1 MRVFIKPDQLLQI
14 QNRFNI
20 DQGSKEKFMD
30 WIGMEMIDGF
40 VELNNGGIEIDA
52 DSTETIN
59 DLNGLYS
66 EVQGKLGA

>member
-1 MRVFIKPDQLLQI
+1 MRVFLKPDQLLQI

-20 DQGSKEKFMD
+20 DRGSKEKFMD

>member
-1 MRVFIKPDQLLQI
+1 MKVFITPDQLLQI

-20 DQGSKEKFMD
+20 DSSSKEKFMD

-40 VELNNGGIEIDA
+40 VELNNETEIDA
-52 DSTETIN
+52 DNDDIIN

>member
-1 MRVFIKPDQLLQI
+1 MRVFLKPDQLLQI